1 LQHEFFG
8 LQHGFS
14 KFSHIAWSTVAM
26 KRWTRVVVGFCTAGL
41 LLYLGLLTVVAF
53 GTNQITPQ
61 SADAVIVLGAQAYY
75 PAGRWNP
82 CLKARV
88 ERGVELVKAGYAPI
102 LVLSGG
108 VDKEDGAIEA
118 EVMQDIAAAAGLQRR
133 QTILEPRSTSTAEN
147 LRFSAA
153 LLTSKRVL
161 IVSDPFHL
169 ARAGMLARK
178 LGLEATLV
186 GAPQSP
192 CWARFGLFSRFA
204 LREPLA
210 MIENFLR
217 GDL

>member
-1 LQHEFFG
+1 
-8 LQHGFS
+8 
-14 KFSHIAWSTVAM
+14 M
-26 KRWTRVVVGFCTAGL
+26 KRLPRVVAGLFAAGL
-41 LLYLGLLTVVAF
+41 LLYLGLFIVVAL
-53 GTNQITPQ
+53 GTEQTLPQ
-61 SADAVIVLGAQAYY
+61 AADAVIVLGAQAYY

-88 ERGVELVKAGYAPI
+88 ERGVELVKAGYAPV

-108 VDKEDGAIEA
+108 VDKEDGAVEA
-118 EVMQDIAAAAGLQRR
+118 EVMQDIAAAAGLPR
-133 QTILEPRSTSTAEN
+133 QKTILEPKSTSTAEN
-147 LRFSAA
+147 LRFSAV
-153 LLTSKRVL
+153 LFESKRVL

-178 LGLEATLV
+178 IGLEATLV
-186 GAPQSP
+186 GAPKSP
-192 CWARFGLFSRFA
+192 CWARFGLFSRFS

>member
-1 LQHEFFG
+1 
-8 LQHGFS
+8 
-14 KFSHIAWSTVAM
+14 M
-26 KRWTRVVVGFCTAGL
+26 KRWTWLGLGLVAAGT
-41 LLYLGLLTVVAF
+41 LLYGSLLVLVALGT
-53 GTNQITPQ
+53 GQNQAQ
-61 SADAVIVLGAQAYY
+61 KADAVIVLGAQAYY

-88 ERGVELVKAGYAPI
+88 ERGVELIQAGYAPV

-118 EVMQDIAAAAGLQRR
+118 QVMQDIAAAAGLSRN
-133 QTILEPRSTSTAEN
+133 QTLLEPHSTSTAEN
-147 LRFSAA
+147 LRLSVA
-153 LLTSKRVL
+153 LLIKKQPEFKRVMV
-161 IVSDPFHL
+161 VSDPYHL

-178 LGLEATLV
+178 IGLEATLV
-186 GAPQSP
+186 GAPKSP

-210 MIENFLR
+210 MVENFLR

>member
-1 LQHEFFG
+1 
-8 LQHGFS
+8 
-14 KFSHIAWSTVAM
+14 M
-26 KRWTRVVVGFCTAGL
+26 KRLPRVVAGLFAAGL
-41 LLYLGLLTVVAF
+41 LLYLGLFIVVAL
-53 GTNQITPQ
+53 GTEQTPPQ
-61 SADAVIVLGAQAYY
+61 AADAVIVLGAQAYY

-88 ERGVELVKAGYAPI
+88 ERGVELVKAGFAPV

-108 VDKEDGAIEA
+108 VDKEDGAVEA
-118 EVMQDIAAAAGLQRR
+118 EVMQDIAAAAGLPR
-133 QTILEPRSTSTAEN
+133 QKTILEPKSTSTAEN
-147 LRFSAA
+147 LRFSAV
-153 LLTSKRVL
+153 LLESKRVL

-178 LGLEATLV
+178 IGLEATLV
-186 GAPQSP
+186 GAPKSP
-192 CWARFGLFSRFA
+192 CWARFGLFSRFS

>member
-1 LQHEFFG
+1 MVFKILTG
-8 LQHGFS
+8 GVVNW
-14 KFSHIAWSTVAM
+14 KAM
-26 KRWTRVVVGFCTAGL
+26 KPWTRALWALFAAGL
-41 LLYLGLLTVVAF
+41 LLYLVLFGLVAL
-53 GTNQITPQ
+53 GANQTTPQ
-61 SADAVIVLGAQAYY
+61 PADAVIVLGAQAYY

-88 ERGVELVKAGYAPI
+88 ERGVELVKGGYAPK

-118 EVMQDIAAAAGLQRR
+118 QVMQDIAAAAGLERS
-133 QTILEPRSTSTAEN
+133 QTLLEPKSTSTAEN
-147 LRFSAA
+147 LRFSMA
-153 LLTSKRVL
+153 LLASKRVV

-210 MIENFLR
+210 MVENFLR

>member
-1 LQHEFFG
+1 
-8 LQHGFS
+8 
-14 KFSHIAWSTVAM
+14 V
-26 KRWTRVVVGFCTAGL
+26 KRLRWVG
-41 LLYLGLLTVVAF
+41 LGLLVAGVLLYCSLLALVAF
-53 GTNQITPQ
+53 GSGQNQAKK
-61 SADAVIVLGAQAYY
+61 ADAIIVLGAQAYY

-88 ERGVELVKAGYAPI
+88 ERGVELVQAGYAPV

-118 EVMQDIAAAAGLQRR
+118 EVMQDIAFATGLPRR
-133 QTILEPRSTSTAEN
+133 QTLLEPNSTSTAEN

-153 LLTSKRVL
+153 LLSNNLETPPPKTMRVL
-161 IVSDPFHL
+161 IVSDPYHL

-178 LGLEATLV
+178 IGLEATLV
-186 GAPQSP
+186 GAPKSP

>member
-1 LQHEFFG
+1 
-8 LQHGFS
+8 
-14 KFSHIAWSTVAM
+14 M
-26 KRWTRVVVGFCTAGL
+26 KRLPRVVAGLFAAGL
-41 LLYLGLLTVVAF
+41 LLYLGLFIVVAL
-53 GTNQITPQ
+53 GTEQTPPQ
-61 SADAVIVLGAQAYY
+61 AADAVIVLGAQAYY

-88 ERGVELVKAGYAPI
+88 ERGVELVKAGYAPV

-108 VDKEDGAIEA
+108 VDKEDGAVEA
-118 EVMQDIAAAAGLQRR
+118 EVMQDIAAAAGLPR
-133 QTILEPRSTSTAEN
+133 QKTILEPKSTSTAEN
-147 LRFSAA
+147 LRFSAV
-153 LLTSKRVL
+153 LLESKRVL

-178 LGLEATLV
+178 IGLEATLV
-186 GAPQSP
+186 GAPKSP
-192 CWARFGLFSRFA
+192 CWARFGLFSRFS

>member
-1 LQHEFFG
+1 LYC
-8 LQHGFS
+8 S
-14 KFSHIAWSTVAM
+14 
-26 KRWTRVVVGFCTAGL
+26 L
-41 LLYLGLLTVVAF
+41 LVLVAF
-53 GTNQITPQ
+53 GSGQNQAKK
-61 SADAVIVLGAQAYY
+61 ADAIIVLGAQAYY

-88 ERGVELVKAGYAPI
+88 ERGVELVQAGYAPV

-118 EVMQDIAAAAGLQRR
+118 EVMQDIAFATGLPRR
-133 QTILEPRSTSTAEN
+133 QTLLEPNSTSTAEN

-153 LLTSKRVL
+153 LLSNNLETPPPKTMRVL
-161 IVSDPFHL
+161 IVSDPYHL

-178 LGLEATLV
+178 IGLEATLV
-186 GAPQSP
+186 GAPKSP

>member
-1 LQHEFFG
+1 
-8 LQHGFS
+8 
-14 KFSHIAWSTVAM
+14 M
-26 KRWTRVVVGFCTAGL
+26 KRWTRVAAALFGAGL
-41 LLYLGLLTVVAF
+41 LLYLGLFALVAL
-53 GTNQITPQ
+53 GTNQTTPQ
-61 SADAVIVLGAQAYY
+61 KADAVIVLGAQAYY

-88 ERGVELVKAGYAPI
+88 ERGVALVKAGYAPK

-118 EVMQDIAAAAGLQRR
+118 QVMQDIAAAAGLPRR

-147 LRFSAA
+147 LRFSLA

-186 GAPQSP
+186 GAPKSP
-192 CWARFGLFSRFA
+192 CWSRFGIFSRFA

-210 MIENFLR
+210 MVENFLR